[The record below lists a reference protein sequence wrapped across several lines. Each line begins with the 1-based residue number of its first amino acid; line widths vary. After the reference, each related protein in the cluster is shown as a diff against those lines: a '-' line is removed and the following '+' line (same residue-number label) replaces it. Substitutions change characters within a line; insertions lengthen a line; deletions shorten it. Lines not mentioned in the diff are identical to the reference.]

1 LQRRESPR
9 ERKINWQVVCHWY
22 YIDVSGVEGN
32 ERVTSLAEQIGTL
45 EGKGPLYRRLQD
57 ALRRAIENSV
67 IGPQDALP
75 PERELASD
83 LAVSRITL
91 RKALD
96 GLVADGLLT
105 RRQGAG
111 TFVSGRVEKQFAKL
125 TSFSEDMAA
134 RGRTPRSEWLLRSS
148 GHVTPEEALTL
159 NLSPGAPVYRFH
171 RIRFADELPMALE
184 YSTIPGFGLASAE
197 AVQASLYAALNAA
210 GNRPTRALQRLRA
223 VSLSAECARLLGVE
237 TGAPALYIE
246 RRGFLDD
253 GRVIEATQ
261 SWYRGDAY
269 DFVAEL
275 NARA

>member
-1 LQRRESPR
+1 MTKLA
-9 ERKINWQVVCHWY
+9 
-22 YIDVSGVEGN
+22 D
-32 ERVTSLAEQIGTL
+32 RVGEL
-45 EGKGPLYRRLQD
+45 EGEGPLYRRLQD
-57 ALRRAIENSV
+57 ALRRAIESAV

-75 PERELASD
+75 PERDLASEFG
-83 LAVSRITL
+83 VSRITI

-134 RGRTPRSEWLLRSS
+134 RGRTPRSEWLLRGS
-148 GHVTPEEALTL
+148 GNVTPEESLIL
-159 NLSPGAPVYRFH
+159 GLGPGAPVYRFH
-171 RIRFADELPMALE
+171 RIRFADDSPMAIE
-184 YSTIPGFGLASAE
+184 YSTIPGFGLASAD
-197 AVQASLYAALNAA
+197 AVQDSLYAALKAA

-223 VSLSAECARLLGVE
+223 VAVDGDRARLLGVE
-237 TGAPALYIE
+237 PGAPALYIE

-253 GRVIEATQ
+253 GRVVEATR

>member
-1 LQRRESPR
+1 M
-9 ERKINWQVVCHWY
+9 
-22 YIDVSGVEGN
+22 
-32 ERVTSLAEQIGTL
+32 TSLADRIGAI

-57 ALRRAIENSV
+57 ALRRAIESSV
-67 IGPQDALP
+67 LGPQDALP
-75 PERELASD
+75 PERELAAEF
-83 LAVSRITL
+83 AVSRITI

-134 RGRTPRSEWLLRSS
+134 RGRMPRSEWLLRAS
-148 GHVTPEEALTL
+148 GNVTPEESLTL
-159 NLSPGAPVYRFH
+159 GLSPGAPVYRFH
-171 RIRFADELPMALE
+171 RIRFADDLPMAIE
-184 YSTIPGFGLASAE
+184 YSTIPGFGLASADS
-197 AVQASLYAALNAA
+197 VRDSLYSALKAA
-210 GNRPTRALQRLRA
+210 GNRPSRALQRLRA
-223 VSLSAECARLLGVE
+223 VSVDAERARLLGVE
-237 TGAPALYIE
+237 PGVAALYIE

>member
-1 LQRRESPR
+1 VG
-9 ERKINWQVVCHWY
+9 K
-22 YIDVSGVEGN
+22 VS
-32 ERVTSLAEQIGTL
+32 SLAERIGSL
-45 EGKGPLYRRLQD
+45 EGQGPLYRRLRD
-57 ALRRAIENSV
+57 ALQRAIETSV

-75 PERELASD
+75 PERELAAE
-83 LAVSRITL
+83 LAVSRITV

-134 RGRTPRSEWLLRSS
+134 RGRTPRSEWLLRAS
-148 GHVTPEEALTL
+148 GTVTPEESLTL
-159 NLSPGAPVYRFH
+159 GLGPGTPVYRFH
-171 RIRFADELPMALE
+171 RIRFADDSPMALE

-197 AVQASLYAALNAA
+197 AVHDSLYAALKAA

-223 VSLSAECARLLGVE
+223 VRLDGERATLLGVE
-237 TGAPALYIE
+237 PGAPALYIE

>member
-1 LQRRESPR
+1 
-9 ERKINWQVVCHWY
+9 VV
-22 YIDVSGVEGN
+22 
-32 ERVTSLAEQIGTL
+32 SLAERIGTL
-45 EGKGPLYRRLQD
+45 DGKGPLYRRLQD
-57 ALRRAIENSV
+57 ALRRAIETAV

-75 PERELASD
+75 AERELATD
-83 LAVSRITL
+83 FEVSRITV

-134 RGRTPRSEWLLRSS
+134 RGRVPRSEWLLRAS
-148 GHVTPEEALTL
+148 GNVTPEESLTL
-159 NLSPGAPVYRFH
+159 GLSPGAAVYRFN
-171 RIRFADELPMALE
+171 RIRFADDLPMAVE
-184 YSTIPGFGLASAE
+184 YSAIPGFGLAGAD
-197 AVQASLYAALNAA
+197 AVEDSLYEALNAA
-210 GNRPTRALQRLRA
+210 GNRPARALQRLRA
-223 VSLSAECARLLGVE
+223 VSIDEERAELLGLE
-237 TGAPALYIE
+237 IGTPCLYIE

-253 GRVIEATQ
+253 GRVIEATR